1 MSNPQRSARLDRD
14 GVEDALVY
22 LAESAKDYAEAR
34 GLRIWLEAKLKTY
47 KSAAFLQNEG
57 SVAEREARAYVSPEY
72 QNATDALKDAVVTEE
87 KIRALRVAAE
97 ARVSVWRTLEATK
110 RSENV

>member
-1 MSNPQRSARLDRD
+1 MITQDQVESAL
-14 GVEDALVY
+14 GY
-22 LAESAKDYAEAR
+22 LAESAKPYAESR

-72 QNATDALKDAVVTEE
+72 QTATDALKDAVVTEE

-97 ARVSVWRTLEATK
+97 ARIEVWRSLESSRRAA
-110 RSENV
+110 NV